1 MNGVILFADN
11 NVFEEGCFENNLFAK
26 LKNGNEYVVL
36 PISSLEALDETLK
49 NVSTFKA
56 LILDWNFNR
65 DQIDDI
71 SGLSLP
77 IATPEG
83 LLLDANIYSLI
94 YIYSQSDLSGQ
105 IKSKLQDKFGGKICF
120 KRKGRPEDIEEDVK
134 SIKDDISKFE
144 NNNKQMEI
152 PLVWSQAINQSVR
165 DIFVEFE
172 QANPNWIKEILDT
185 AKFDG
190 AEPTSEVI
198 DVFHHIL
205 NESLVQNK
213 SLREG
218 LNEYQCDGAPVP
230 EENTARLYRRIFY
243 TRIYKDSPLM
253 TGDIFKFTDD
263 EYGILITPEC
273 EVGRHKDHNLM
284 FLVFRE
290 NAIDEYLQNKN
301 SYNRGG
307 DEYEKKSDTR
317 KGKLKQVFNN
327 DSMSYHILPSFP
339 FDDSCDK
346 AACIKFETAFT
357 IRSVDEYKDKRTDFK
372 LNAPYIHQLR
382 QRYVAYFGRYG
393 VPAIPD
399 SLRVYNLK

>member
-26 LKNGNEYVVL
+26 LRNENEYVVL
-36 PISSLEALDETLK
+36 PISCLEALDETLK

-65 DQIDDI
+65 DQIDDL

-77 IATPEG
+77 VATPED
-83 LLLDANIYSLI
+83 LLLDTNIYSLV
-94 YIYSQSDLSGQ
+94 YIYSQSDLPGH
-105 IKSKLQDKFGGKICF
+105 IKEKLQNKFGGKICF
-120 KRKGRPEDIEEDVK
+120 KRKGRQEDIEEDVQ

-144 NNNKQMEI
+144 NSNKQMEI

-185 AKFDG
+185 AKSDG

-218 LNEYQCDGAPVP
+218 LNEYQCDEEPVP
-230 EENTARLYRRIFY
+230 EESTARLYRRILY
-243 TRIYKDSPLM
+243 TRIHKDTPLM

-273 EVGRHKDHNLM
+273 EVGRRKDSNLV
-284 FLVFRE
+284 FLVF
-290 NAIDEYLQNKN
+290 
-301 SYNRGG
+301 
-307 DEYEKKSDTR
+307 KKM
-317 KGKLKQVFNN
+317 L
-327 DSMSYHILPSFP
+327 
-339 FDDSCDK
+339 
-346 AACIKFETAFT
+346 
-357 IRSVDEYKDKRTDFK
+357 
-372 LNAPYIHQLR
+372 
-382 QRYVAYFGRYG
+382 
-393 VPAIPD
+393 
-399 SLRVYNLK
+399 

>member
-11 NVFEEGCFENNLFAK
+11 NVFEEGCFENNLFTK

-83 LLLDANIYSLI
+83 LLLDANIYSLV
-94 YIYSQSDLSGQ
+94 YIYSQSDLPGQ

-120 KRKGRPEDIEEDVK
+120 KRKGCPENIEEDVK

-144 NNNKQMEI
+144 NSNKQMEI

-185 AKFDG
+185 AKSDG

-218 LNEYQCDGAPVP
+218 LNEYQCDEEPVP
-230 EENTARLYRRIFY
+230 EESTARLYRRILY
-243 TRIYKDSPLM
+243 TRIHKDTPLM

-273 EVGRHKDHNLM
+273 EVGRRKDSNLV
-284 FLVFRE
+284 FLVF
-290 NAIDEYLQNKN
+290 
-301 SYNRGG
+301 
-307 DEYEKKSDTR
+307 KKM
-317 KGKLKQVFNN
+317 L
-327 DSMSYHILPSFP
+327 
-339 FDDSCDK
+339 
-346 AACIKFETAFT
+346 
-357 IRSVDEYKDKRTDFK
+357 
-372 LNAPYIHQLR
+372 
-382 QRYVAYFGRYG
+382 
-393 VPAIPD
+393 
-399 SLRVYNLK
+399 